1 MMEKEEK
8 ESHQAGADPIEHE
21 EIHDE
26 DFQFVLREL
35 LNAYRP
41 ILEEELS
48 RASAPERLKEEAEK
62 KPPSCE
68 DELALANRIFERFFT
83 EEVAVRLL
91 PEEGRQL
98 LGPIDRWRWC
108 LLHIRCCIIFGWLV
122 CRGPRTFRAFVYY
135 LYRYW

>member
-1 MMEKEEK
+1 MEKEEK

-68 DELALANRIFERFFT
+68 DELALANRIFGK
-83 EEVAVRLL
+83 V
-91 PEEGRQL
+91 
-98 LGPIDRWRWC
+98 
-108 LLHIRCCIIFGWLV
+108 LH
-122 CRGPRTFRAFVYY
+122 
-135 LYRYW
+135 